1 MVSNCATFTIEYCR
15 VIAYYRVCIFSSG
28 WKHSD
33 EGLQGFSAFIYEL
46 WTWSERKKHV
56 GKHEWL
62 YCKSFFVLYVKAAD
76 VRRRESL
83 NVTTLNGYC
92 RKMHC
97 FLKTTVCFGKS
108 WCYPLKCEVLK
119 QLKQFTSQTFKSDLW
134 VIKFLLSW
142 IMPA

>member
-1 MVSNCATFTIEYCR
+1 MVSYCATFTKEYYR
-15 VIAYYRVCIFSSG
+15 VIAYFPLGGNTLMKDCRDFLHLFMNC
-28 WKHSD
+28 
-33 EGLQGFSAFIYEL
+33 EL
-46 WTWSERKKHV
+46 DLKERNV

-83 NVTTLNGYC
+83 NLTTLNGYC

-134 VIKFLLSW
+134 IIKFILSW